1 MSTPLKVTN
10 EPLAFHLLDPD
21 ARRDP
26 YPLYRAFREA
36 APVHRSDIGFWSLTR
51 YHDVLS
57 VLRDPRFSVDPR
69 NASQLDRM
77 VAGDAATP
85 NPIRE
90 VGGRALLFTDPPDHT
105 RIRGLVNKAFTA
117 RVVEGLRPRI
127 RTIVDELLDA
137 VAGRETIDVI
147 ADLAYPLPVNVIC
160 EMIGVPR
167 EDQERFRGLSA
178 QVAPVLDP
186 LSPPDRINTALE
198 GLLQFALYFNERIEE
213 RRSAPRDDLL
223 SALIAAEDEQDRLS
237 HEELIATCV
246 LVFIA
251 GHETTQNLIG
261 NGLLAL
267 LRNPEE
273 LETLRAD
280 RGLVRGAIEELL
292 RYDSPVQ
299 LTARHALEELEID
312 GHTIP
317 KGAGVVA
324 FLGAGNRDPAVFV
337 DPERLDVRREK
348 VSPLSFGAGVHFCL
362 GAPLARAEA
371 QIVFDTLLER
381 YPSIELATDE
391 PEWRDTLTLRG
402 LRSLPVRVR

>member
-69 NASQLDRM
+69 NASQLDTM